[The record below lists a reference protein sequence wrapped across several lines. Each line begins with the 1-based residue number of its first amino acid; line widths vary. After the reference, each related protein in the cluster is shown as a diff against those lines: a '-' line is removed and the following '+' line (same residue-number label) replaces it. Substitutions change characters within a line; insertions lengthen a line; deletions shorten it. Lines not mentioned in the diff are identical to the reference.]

1 MREDN
6 VLIADYI
13 KGSLEHYI
21 SAAMMENELS
31 KEEALKTIVAPAI
44 ATLLKEHGAQV
55 LTERDL
61 DIIIETVE
69 TLKVDKTVKQ
79 IMKDFTKQIRNI
91 MKGET

>member
-1 MREDN
+1 MREN
-6 VLIADYI
+6 KILIADYI

-31 KEEALKTIVAPAI
+31 KEDALKTIVAPTI
-44 ATLLKEHGAQV
+44 ANLLKEHGAHV
-55 LTERDL
+55 LIERDL
-61 DIIIETVE
+61 DIIIETIE

-79 IMKDFTKQIRNI
+79 IMNDFTKQIRNI